1 MPQFH
6 SDAANAAG
14 ANLDTFTAAYIE
26 CIYFTET
33 GDGDQP
39 DSEVEM
45 APETIEAIKAEC
57 AEWQAVNADRLA
69 EAYERVGYDATRAG
83 HDFWYTRNGH
93 GVGFWCRDELE
104 AGGLGERLS
113 DGAKAA
119 GQVDAYE
126 GDDGLLYLS

>member
-1 MPQFH
+1 MTQSH
-6 SDAANAAG
+6 SDAAIAAG
-14 ANLDTFTAAYIE
+14 TDLDAFTAAYIE

-33 GDGDQP
+33 GDTDQP
-39 DSEVEM
+39 SSEVVM
-45 APETIEAIKAEC
+45 AAETIEAIKADC
-57 AEWQAVNADRLA
+57 AAWQAANADRLD
-69 EAYERVGYDATRAG
+69 EAYDREGYDATRAG

-104 AGGLGERLS
+104 ADGLGERLS

-119 GQVDAYE
+119 GEVDVYE